1 MAGLGITTTHDLLT
15 ELDSGVLT
23 ITLNRPDK
31 LNSLT
36 VELTDALTAAFAE
49 ASENDAVR
57 AVVLTGSGRAFC
69 AGAALGDDPA
79 ELDVRAAL
87 RDHYNPTALALF
99 ELDKPVVAAI
109 RGIAGGAGA
118 ALALGCDLRIAS
130 DDAKLALLFCRIGVA
145 LDMGASYYL
154 PRIVGAGR
162 AAELALFGD
171 DVRAQEALAIGL
183 VNKVVP
189 GERLEAAASE
199 VAERLARGPFA
210 LIQTKRQLRTSFSNT
225 LPDQLQLEYET
236 QGLASDSQDMIE
248 GINAFLERRDAHF
261 TGR

>member
-1 MAGLGITTTHDLLT
+1 MTSIDIQTTDDLLT

-36 VELTDALTAAFAE
+36 VELTDALTSAFAE
-49 ASENDAVR
+49 AAANDAVR
-57 AVVLTGSGRAFC
+57 AIVLTGSGRAFC
-69 AGAALGDDPA
+69 SGAALGADPA

-87 RDHYNPTALALF
+87 RDHYNPTALALYAI
-99 ELDKPVVAAI
+99 DKPVVAAV

-130 DDAKLALLFCRIGVA
+130 EDATIALLFCRIGVA

-162 AAELALFGD
+162 AAELGLLGD
-171 DVRAQEALAIGL
+171 SVGADDALAIGL
-183 VNKVVP
+183 VNRVVP
-189 GERLEAAASE
+189 GDQLQTAARE
-199 VAERLARGPFA
+199 LAERLARGPFA
-210 LIQTKRQLRTSFSNT
+210 LTQTKRQLRASLDNSMAA
-225 LPDQLQLEYET
+225 QLELEYET

-248 GINAFLERRDAHF
+248 GINAFLERRDARF
-261 TGR
+261 SGR